1 MNRATINSFRISSR
15 MRLGFGFDS
24 PGKDSLTGKSPKQVL
39 GGLSP
44 TGSASNEFSY
54 SNLPP
59 PSSTEIEFFLESPLK
74 YKPRESVRS
83 RKKTVGCFTYDIL
96 VFPAGN
102 QTTYVSS
109 PKMAVYVEAADVSGK
124 DTRWIYSSVKF
135 SVCLVNQKDYRK
147 SLYHDDSHS
156 FCAAAIDR
164 GWPDFLS
171 HSEMTAENGWL
182 DDKGRLCLR
191 ASVCVRQ
198 ADTIQM
204 AADYETRRET
214 GFIGLKNHGATCYL
228 NGLLQSY
235 FHIGKFREIV
245 YQMKDDER
253 DVHSRKD
260 RGSDSGCESPSGGT
274 RMSLPLALQSVFL
287 KLESSETPVN
297 TIELTRAFGWDSMDA
312 FTQHDVQELARIL
325 CDKLEERLKGT
336 TMDRAIQNLFE
347 GQVENYIECM
357 DIDYKSTKQE
367 AFYDIPLNVR
377 GFTGEPLLSLENA
390 LREFTAVEVMEGDNA
405 YDAESHG
412 RQRARK
418 GIRFTKFPPVLSF
431 QLKRFSFDYEKLDN
445 VKVNDRFTF
454 PLELDLDPYLTGA
467 GIYDLHTVLVHSGDV
482 HSGHYYAFIRPSSDA
497 HVDWFRFDDEQVSR
511 CSAFAAADDNFG
523 GEDVFPVNY
532 FTGSPGKRIV
542 RPRIHS
548 AYMLVYMK
556 RSRVREL
563 LSRPSISEVQQR
575 VLEESRKIDER
586 KRMHEEAKQMMDIH
600 VIPSENLK
608 SLTGFA
614 HSIDWASVPG
624 QNIRVKRDMR
634 IVDLAEQLGGNPALF
649 YMYSSPRSVG
659 RWTLMAPLYQ
669 SASVTPKSTRLTSPQ
684 SAHVDFPRTDG
695 LELGE
700 RKISDFAPSSEDM
713 HVLVVRSSSN
723 EPLNHWTDATP
734 FVLVTLKYFNVTTK
748 RLETIGVRHVHVD
761 NRVGSLIPY
770 VVEQSRSNRPDLLVF
785 EEETLRAI
793 EPSGSFSGEHVGTG
807 SVLVFQE
814 NTISEAETDE
824 SSEDEYSMVPQLNV
838 PSFTIRTVADYAHA
852 LIAKISV
859 DIHMYGRNLL
869 PASCDGLMA
878 SKDEQLVS
886 EPPVAVR
893 LDMDA
898 RWNMRVVV
906 NEVLK
911 AVTSGAILDEK
922 SRLELYMHNPYVS
935 KEGPVGTSDDLTRV
949 GKISKLADLLSAKSK
964 HLSLHVAIVPKDS
977 LVVRLF
983 DEHVVEVGKKFV
995 NVHALPGNGRA
1006 VPPSSLIDQVGEEQ
1020 VRIVEFNKSQITKL
1034 HATPVDC
1041 QAALSNVHNVLF
1053 EYVRVEPGSIHPG
1066 PGNVWLFVAHAD
1078 KASGLF
1084 FGYPFAVAVDM
1095 HVSAKQV
1102 RHAIQEKL
1110 GISEKQSGKWRICLD
1125 VGGQKLLHLKE
1136 DDVVVA
1142 IAGAQEGQHV
1152 NIVLEHAHPKP
1163 ELMGIHKSSSHAAGY
1178 KPLTIR

>member
-1 MNRATINSFRISSR
+1 
-15 MRLGFGFDS
+15 MRLGFGFES
-24 PGKDSLTGKSPKQVL
+24 PGKDSLTGKSPKHVL

-44 TGSASNEFSY
+44 TGSPSNDFTY

-74 YKPRESVRS
+74 YKPRENVRS
-83 RKKTVGCFTYDIL
+83 GKKTVGCFTFDIL

-109 PKMAVYVEAADVSGK
+109 PKMAVYVEASDVTGK
-124 DTRWIYSSVKF
+124 DPRWIYSSVKF
-135 SVCLVNQKDYRK
+135 SVCIVNQKDYRK

-164 GWPDFLS
+164 GWPDLLS
-171 HSEMTAENGWL
+171 HSEMTMENGWL
-182 DDKGRLCLR
+182 DEKGRLCLR

-204 AADYETRRET
+204 SSDYETRKET

-245 YQMKDDER
+245 YQMKDDEH
-253 DVHSRKD
+253 DAHSRKD
-260 RGSDSGCESPSGGT
+260 PGTESGSESPSAGT

-336 TMDRAIQNLFE
+336 SMDRAIQNLFE

-454 PLELDLDPYLTGA
+454 PLELDLDPFLTGA
-467 GIYDLHTVLVHSGDV
+467 GMYDLHTVLVHSGDV
-482 HSGHYYAFIRPSSDA
+482 HSGHYYAFIRPSNA
-497 HVDWFRFDDEQVSR
+497 DWFRFDDEQVSR

-532 FTGSPGKRIV
+532 YTGSPPKRVV

-563 LSRPSISEVQQR
+563 LARPSISEVQQR

-586 KRMHEEAKQMMDIH
+586 KRMHEEAKQMMDLH
-600 VIPSENLK
+600 VIPSENLTK
-608 SLTGFA
+608 TSGFS

-624 QNIRVKRDMR
+624 EHVRVKRDTR
-634 IVDLAEQLGGNPALF
+634 IVDLAQQLGGNPALF
-649 YMYSSPRSVG
+649 YMYSSSRSVG

-669 SASVTPKSTRLTSPQ
+669 SASVTPKSSRLTSPQ
-684 SAHVDFPRTDG
+684 SARVDFPRTDSV
-695 LELGE
+695 ELGD
-700 RKISDFAPSSEDM
+700 RKISDFPISGDDM
-713 HVLVVRSSSN
+713 HVLVVRSTAN

-734 FVLVTLKYFNVTTK
+734 FVLVTVKFFNVANK
-748 RLETIGVRHVHVD
+748 SLETIGVRHVHVD
-761 NRVGSLIPY
+761 ERVGSLVPWVI
-770 VVEQSRSNRPDLLVF
+770 EQVGPTTLPDLLVF

-793 EPSGSFSGEHVGTG
+793 EPTGSFSGEHVATG
-807 SVLVFQE
+807 SVLIFQE

-838 PSFTIRTVADYAHA
+838 PSFTIRTIADYAHA
-852 LIAKISV
+852 LVAHV
-859 DIHMYGRNLL
+859 TADIHMYGRTLL
-869 PASCDGLMA
+869 PAGCDGLLA
-878 SKDEQLVS
+878 SQDEALVT
-886 EPPVAVR
+886 EPPVSVR
-893 LDMDA
+893 LEMDA

-906 NEVLK
+906 NQVMKTVLAGK
-911 AVTSGAILDEK
+911 PLEDNE
-922 SRLELYMHNPYVS
+922 RLELFTHNPYVS
-935 KEGPVGTSDDLTRV
+935 KEGPVGTSEDLTRV
-949 GKISKLADLLSAKSK
+949 GKISKLADLLGGGKIK

-983 DEHVVEVGKKFV
+983 DNHVVEIGKKFV

-1006 VPPSSLIDQVGEEQ
+1006 VTPSSLAGQEGEL
-1020 VRIVEFNKSQITKL
+1020 RIVEFHKSQITKL
-1034 HATPVDC
+1034 HAGPVDC
-1041 QAALSNVHNVLF
+1041 QAALGNVHNVLF
-1053 EYVRVEPGSIHPG
+1053 EYVRVEPGSVDPG
-1066 PGNVWLFVAHAD
+1066 PGNVWLFVSHAD

-1084 FGYPFAVAVDM
+1084 FGYPFAVAVDV
-1095 HVSAKQV
+1095 HASAKQV
-1102 RHAIQEKL
+1102 RQAIQEKL
-1110 GISEKQSGKWRICLD
+1110 GISEKQAGKWRICLD

-1142 IAGAQEGQHV
+1142 IAGAQAGQHV

-1163 ELMGIHKSSSHAAGY
+1163 ELMGIHKTSAHAAAY